1 MKKILLI
8 AVGAILLI
16 LVPVYLYLK
25 FSAPENTVPA
35 ENTGNIILEKEYVFE
50 ELGISLSVPE
60 NLHVIK
66 SPNFNATTGKLESY
80 NFYIQNYGDNEGPP
94 TKYFQVYGLYQPDLP
109 ETTFEELALM
119 KDDTENYEY
128 VKEFSAGTLDGFEV
142 KQKGE
147 RANYSYSLLFK
158 GRVLRITVSEGTLEN
173 KTAAEKIIKTLKVLQ
188 PVTVG
193 KDSETTASAMGD
205 GYNFSYPKGWVA
217 TKVINGTT
225 VTSPNYKI
233 SEGFP
238 ILEEGAEL
246 AVFTKKAGNYTIN
259 EDLAT
264 NPITSKIPNKTDVVV
279 AEQNAIRYEYDYE
292 GVRAVMTEFIYGG
305 IRYSLRYRFVD
316 EASKNTYM
324 GAYEEMLRTFEL
336 L

>member
-1 MKKILLI
+1 MKKILL

-16 LVPVYLYLK
+16 LIPIYLYLK
-25 FSAPENTVPA
+25 FSTPGDVITPKNNGGVIAD
-35 ENTGNIILEKEYVFE
+35 KEYIFE

-60 NLHVIK
+60 NLHVNK

-80 NFYIQNYGDNEGPP
+80 TFYIQNYGDEDGPP
-94 TKYFQVYGLYQPDLP
+94 TKYFQIYGLYQPDLP
-109 ETTFEELALM
+109 ETTFEDLALM

-128 VKEFSAGTLDGFEV
+128 VKEFSAGTLQGFEV

-147 RANYSYSLLFK
+147 RANYSYSLLFN
-158 GRVLRITVSEGTLEN
+158 GRVLRITVSEGTVEN

-193 KDSETTASAMGD
+193 ENSETAASVMGE
-205 GYNFSYPKGWVA
+205 GYNFSYPTGWTA

-225 VTSPNYKI
+225 VTSPDYKI

-238 ILEEGAEL
+238 ILEAGAEL
-246 AVFTKKAGNYTIN
+246 AVFTKKAGSYTIK

-279 AEQNAIRYEYDYE
+279 AEQNAVRYEYDYE
-292 GVRAVMTEFIYGG
+292 GVRAVMTEFIYDG

-324 GAYEEMLRTFEL
+324 GVYEEMLRTFEL